1 MIRNEEVDVLNET
14 CRNTRMAL
22 DSIHTV
28 LNKVYDEDFAYDLN
42 CQANKFREL
51 ERKAERAMMKEGIL
65 PREGSRL
72 EKAMLWSS
80 IQANTL
86 LNPSTAHVADMMI
99 QGNTRGI
106 TELLKATHNNKVKGS
121 YANEIANELMD
132 FEEKNI
138 EKLKS
143 YL

>member
-1 MIRNEEVDVLNET
+1 MISNEEVSVLRESGYNA
-14 CRNTRMAL
+14 RMAL
-22 DSIHTV
+22 EAIDTV
-28 LNKVYDEDFAYDLN
+28 LNKVYDEELSYELN

-51 ERKAERAMMKEGIL
+51 ERKIMRTMKREGISPREQSRLERAM
-65 PREGSRL
+65 R
-72 EKAMLWSS
+72 WSA

-86 LNPSTAHVADMMI
+86 LNTSTGHVADLMI

-106 TELLKATHNNKVKGS
+106 TDLMKVVHNNKAKGS
-121 YANEIANELMD
+121 YANELARELMD

>member
-1 MIRNEEVDVLNET
+1 MIRNEEVSVLQESR
-14 CRNTRMAL
+14 RNTRMAI
-22 DSIHTV
+22 DAIDTV
-28 LNKVYDEDFAYDLN
+28 LNKVYDEDLAYDLN

-51 ERKAERAMMKEGIL
+51 DRKIQRTMRREGIV
-65 PREGSRL
+65 PKEGSRM

-86 LNPSTAHVADMMI
+86 LNTSTSHVADMMI

-106 TELLKATHNNKVKGS
+106 TDLMKATHNNKVVGS
-121 YANEIANELMD
+121 YANELANELMD

-138 EKLKS
+138 QKLKS

>member
-1 MIRNEEVDVLNET
+1 MISNEEVSVLRESGYNA
-14 CRNTRMAL
+14 RMAL
-22 DSIHTV
+22 EAIDTV
-28 LNKVYDEDFAYDLN
+28 LNKVYDEELSYELN

-51 ERKAERAMMKEGIL
+51 ERKIMRTMKREGISPREQSRLERAM
-65 PREGSRL
+65 R
-72 EKAMLWSS
+72 WSA

-86 LNPSTAHVADMMI
+86 LNTSTGHVADLMI

-106 TELLKATHNNKVKGS
+106 TDLMKVVHNNKAKGS
-121 YANEIANELMD
+121 YATELARELMD

>member
-1 MIRNEEVDVLNET
+1 MISNEEVSVLQESN
-14 CRNTRMAL
+14 RNTRMAL
-22 DSIHTV
+22 EAIDTI
-28 LNKVYDEDFAYDLN
+28 LNKVYDEELSYELN

-51 ERKAERAMMKEGIL
+51 HRKILRIMKREGIEPKEQSRLERAM
-65 PREGSRL
+65 R
-72 EKAMLWSS
+72 WSA

-86 LNPSTAHVADMMI
+86 LNTSTGHVADLMI

-106 TELLKATHNNKVKGS
+106 TDLMKVTHNNKVKGS
-121 YANEIANELMD
+121 YANELAGELMD

-138 EKLKS
+138 QKLKS

>member
-1 MIRNEEVDVLNET
+1 MISNEEVSVLHET

-22 DSIHTV
+22 EAIDTV
-28 LNKVYDEDFAYDLN
+28 MNKVFDEELAYELN
-42 CQANKFREL
+42 CQANKYREF
-51 ERKAERAMMKEGIL
+51 EQKAQQELIKEGIE
-65 PREGSRL
+65 PKEGTVV

-80 IQANTL
+80 VQMNTL
-86 LNPSTAHVADMMI
+86 LNTSTSHVAEMLI
-99 QGNTRGI
+99 QGSSRGI
-106 TELLKATHNNKVKGS
+106 TELMKATHNNKVKGS

-138 EKLKS
+138 EKLKT

>member
-1 MIRNEEVDVLNET
+1 MIKNEEASVLHEIH
-14 CRNTRMAL
+14 RNTRMAEEAI
-22 DSIHTV
+22 DTV
-28 LNKVYDEDFAYDLN
+28 LNKVYDEDLAYDLH
-42 CQANKFREL
+42 CQAQKYKEI
-51 ERKAERAMMKEGIL
+51 EGKAEQAMNKGGVT
-65 PREGSRL
+65 PRTDSKM

-80 IQANTL
+80 IQMNTL
-86 LNPSTAHVADMMI
+86 LNTSTSHVAEMVI

-106 TELLKATHNNKVKGS
+106 TELMKAVHNNKVKGS
-121 YANEIANELMD
+121 YANELASELMD

>member
-1 MIRNEEVDVLNET
+1 MISNEEASVLRET
-14 CRNTRMAL
+14 CRNTGMAL
-22 DSIHTV
+22 DSINMV
-28 LNKVYDEDFAYDLN
+28 LNKVYDEDLAYDLN
-42 CQANKFREL
+42 CQANGYREL
-51 ERKAERAMMKEGIL
+51 ERKAERAMMREGIM
-65 PREGSRL
+65 PQEGSKL
-72 EKAMLWSS
+72 GKAMLWSS

-86 LNPSTAHVADMMI
+86 LNTSTSHVADMMI

-106 TELLKATHNNKVKGS
+106 TELMKATHNNKVKGS
-121 YANEIANELMD
+121 YANEIACELMD

>member
-1 MIRNEEVDVLNET
+1 MIRNEEISVLHES

-22 DSIHTV
+22 NAIDTV
-28 LNKVYDEDFAYDLN
+28 LNKVYDEDLAYDLN
-42 CQANKFREL
+42 CQANHFREL
-51 ERKAERAMMKEGIL
+51 ERKIHRTMQQEGIR
-65 PREGSRL
+65 PKEGSRM

-86 LNPSTAHVADMMI
+86 LNTSTGHVADMMI
-99 QGNTRGI
+99 QGNARGI
-106 TELLKATHNNKVKGS
+106 TDLMKAAHNNKVTGS
-121 YANEIANELMD
+121 YANELANELMD

-138 EKLKS
+138 QKLKS

>member
-1 MIRNEEVDVLNET
+1 MIRNEEIYVLHES

-22 DSIHTV
+22 NAIDTV
-28 LNKVYDEDFAYDLN
+28 LNKVYDEDLAYDLN
-42 CQANKFREL
+42 CQANRFREM
-51 ERKAERAMMKEGIL
+51 ERKIHKAMQREGIQ
-65 PREGSRL
+65 PKEGSRM

-80 IQANTL
+80 IQASTL
-86 LNPSTAHVADMMI
+86 LNTSTGHVADMMI

-106 TELLKATHNNKVKGS
+106 TDLMKATHNNKVTGS
-121 YANEIANELMD
+121 YANELANELMD

-138 EKLKS
+138 QKLKT

>member
-1 MIRNEEVDVLNET
+1 MIKNEEIDVLHES

-22 DSIHTV
+22 EAIDTV
-28 LNKVYDEDFAYDLN
+28 LNKVYDEDLAYDLN
-42 CQANKFREL
+42 CQAGKFREM
-51 ERKAERAMMKEGIL
+51 ERKIHRTMQKEGIT
-65 PREGSRL
+65 PKEGSRM

-86 LNPSTAHVADMMI
+86 MNTSTGHVADMLI

-106 TELLKATHNNKVKGS
+106 TELMKATHNNKVVGS
-121 YANEIANELMD
+121 YANELANELMD

>member
-1 MIRNEEVDVLNET
+1 MISNEEINVLHENS
-14 CRNTRMAL
+14 RNTRMAL

-28 LNKVYDEDFAYDLN
+28 LNKVYDEDLAYDLN
-42 CQANKFREL
+42 CQANKYREL
-51 ERKAERAMMKEGIL
+51 ERKNDRALMKEGLL
-65 PREGSRL
+65 PREGSKL

-86 LNPSTAHVADMMI
+86 LNTSTAHVADMMI
-99 QGNTRGI
+99 QGTTRGI
-106 TELLKATHNNKVKGS
+106 TDLMKVTHNNKVQGS
-121 YANEIANELMD
+121 YANEIANELME

>member
-1 MIRNEEVDVLNET
+1 MISNEEESVLHET

-22 DSIHTV
+22 GAINNV
-28 LNKVYDEDFAYDLN
+28 LNKVYDEDLAYDLN
-42 CQANKFREL
+42 CQANKYREL
-51 ERKAERAMMKEGIL
+51 ERRAGQALMQEGIM
-65 PREGSRL
+65 PRNGSKL

-86 LNPSTAHVADMMI
+86 MNTSTSHVADMMI
-99 QGNTRGI
+99 QGNARGI
-106 TELLKATHNNKVKGS
+106 TELMKATHNNKIKGS
-121 YANEIANELMD
+121 YANELADELMD